1 MEFLDEDARPRFL
14 LQSRPQSSSL
24 DNNHQKL
31 SKFTLFFS
39 ISISFFLLFLSFFF
53 LQTEPF
59 QSLLFWLSLSIL
71 VGPFAPPHLT
81 AGHIRV
87 GHGPILENPVQDPQI
102 ELDTKKK
109 QHKNRSLINKSQD
122 FIASPVP
129 TNENANGSTGFVS
142 KDKKNEFAGRKEN
155 PIVKNGEEKEWNE
168 EDIEILKK
176 QMVKNPVGKPKRW
189 EVIAEAFNGRHRVE
203 SVIKKSKQ
211 LGEKKMDDSDSYA
224 QFLKNRK
231 ASDVR
236 IQDTNEEAVVIEN
249 KEWSAG
255 EDIAL
260 LNALKTFNKDVAMRW
275 EKIAAAVPG
284 KSKAACIKRVSDL
297 KKDFRTSK
305 AGAILERCLLRLI
318 GEYDL
323 IKQSTDQQFTATCE
337 KSSGYGYRQRACNA
351 LEV

>member
-24 DNNHQKL
+24 DNSHQKP

-71 VGPFAPPHLT
+71 VGPFAPSHLT

-87 GHGPILENPVQDPQI
+87 GHGPILEIPVQDPQI

-122 FIASPVP
+122 IIASPVT
-129 TNENANGSTGFVS
+129 TNESSSGSTGLVS
-142 KDKKNEFAGRKEN
+142 KDKKNEFAERKEN
-155 PIVKNGEEKEWNE
+155 AEKDWNE

-255 EDIAL
+255 EDISL

-284 KSKAACIKRVSDL
+284 KSKAACIKRVADL
-297 KKDFRTSK
+297 KRDFRTSK
-305 AGAILERCLLRLI
+305 AGAE
-318 GEYDL
+318 
-323 IKQSTDQQFTATCE
+323 T
-337 KSSGYGYRQRACNA
+337 
-351 LEV
+351 